1 MTREEIKIIL
11 TLFFS
16 AAFLRKKRA
25 ILTIAAIAWGTVA
38 ILLLLAF
45 GEGLQNRLLTARKG
59 MGENIAVVWPGQTS
73 EAYRGLK
80 EGKQII
86 FRVDDIA
93 FLRERLPEFEG
104 VVGEMTN
111 WSTTLTYGRKTITTF
126 ITGANWQYGEI
137 RNQIPDKG
145 GRFINPEDEKERKR
159 VIFIGYEKAAELFG
173 KDNPVGREVLLN
185 GSPYTVIGVLKKKL
199 QMGNY
204 SGPDS
209 QRSVI
214 PLSTFVSQY
223 GRQELDNLVFKVD
236 EPRKMAGGI
245 RRLKQVL
252 GGKCGFNPD
261 DSKAL
266 FIWDTVDSSKY
277 MVNFTLGLKI
287 FLGIIGVLTLL
298 VGGTGIAN
306 IMYAVVKEKTK
317 EIGIL
322 MAIGARARWIT
333 LPFMLQSL
341 FYTLLGGACGLIISA
356 AIVFV
361 IALIPT
367 EGNDAIE
374 FLGKPTL
381 SVPIGIFTALV
392 LGTIGLLAGHFP
404 AKKAAR
410 IEPAETLRYE

>member
-1 MTREEIKIIL
+1 MTREEVKIIL

-25 ILTIAAIAWGTVA
+25 VLTIAAIAWGTVA

-59 MGENIAVVWPGQTS
+59 MGENISVVWPGQTS
-73 EAYRGLK
+73 EAYKGLK

-104 VVGEMTN
+104 IVGEMTN
-111 WSTTLTYGRKTITTF
+111 WGTTLSYGRKTITAF
-126 ITGANWQYGEI
+126 VTGANWQYGDI

-145 GRFINPEDEKERKR
+145 GRFINPQDEEERKR
-159 VIFIGYEKAAELFG
+159 VIFIGYERAEELFG
-173 KDNPVGREVLLN
+173 KEDPVGKEVLLN
-185 GSPYTVIGVLKKKL
+185 GTPYTVIGVLKKKL

-209 QRSVI
+209 YRSVI

-223 GRQELDNLVFKVD
+223 GRQELDNLVLKVGD
-236 EPRKMAGGI
+236 PKTMEGGLV
-245 RRLKQVL
+245 RLKQTL
-252 GGKCGFNPD
+252 GGKCGFNPED
-261 DSKAL
+261 TKAL
-266 FIWDTVDSSKY
+266 HIWDTVDSSKY
-277 MVNFTLGLKI
+277 MVNFTRGLNL

-322 MAIGARARWIT
+322 MAIGARSRWIT

-341 FYTLLGGACGLIISA
+341 FYTLLGGAFGLLISSAII
-356 AIVFV
+356 FV
-361 IALIPT
+361 ISLIPT
-367 EGNDAIE
+367 EGNEAIE

-404 AKKAAR
+404 AKRAAQ

>member
-1 MTREEIKIIL
+1 MTREEVKIIL

-45 GEGLQNRLLTARKG
+45 GQGLQDRLLMARKG

-73 EAYRGLK
+73 EAYKGLK

-86 FRVDDIA
+86 FRVDDID

-104 VVGEMTN
+104 IVGEMTN
-111 WSTTLTYGRKTITTF
+111 WGTTLTYGRKTVTAW
-126 ITGANWQYGEI
+126 ITGANWQYGDL
-137 RNQIPDKG
+137 RNQIPQKG
-145 GRFINPEDEKERKR
+145 GRFIDPQDEKERKR
-159 VIFIGYEKAAELFG
+159 VIFIGNERAKELFG
-173 KDNPVGREVLLN
+173 TEDPVGKEVLLN
-185 GSPYTVIGVLKKKL
+185 GSPYTVIGVLKKKI

-204 SGPDS
+204 KGPDDNNC
-209 QRSVI
+209 VI

-223 GRQELDNLVFKVD
+223 GRQELDNIVLKVSKP
-236 EPRKMAGGI
+236 ETMVGGLK
-245 RRLKQVL
+245 RLKETL

-261 DSKAL
+261 DSKAV
-266 FIWDTVDSSKY
+266 FVWDTVDSSKY
-277 MVNFTLGLKI
+277 MVNFTLGLNI

-322 MAIGARARWIT
+322 MAIGARSRWIT

-341 FYTLLGGACGLIISA
+341 FYTLLGGAFGLLISGTII
-356 AIVFV
+356 FV
-361 IALIPT
+361 ISLIPT
-367 EGNDAIE
+367 EGNEAIE

-381 SVPIGIFTALV
+381 SIPIGIFTALV

-404 AKKAAR
+404 AKRASQ